1 MLKKIIFYIF
11 TSVLASGAFAY
22 SELKFGVGS
31 INFDSPGLQG
41 DASQVYVNYNG
52 YTEGNVM
59 YGVGYRFYETDLIDS
74 GFIYPI
80 EVGVLDGTVG
90 YAFQDISD
98 GGFYFQARYST
109 LSVSVDGVNYDAYVD
124 TTGIFASFGY
134 MKQSNEGTNWNIQLQ
149 FDIDDCNVDCEVLGG
164 GVDFPIPDSIWNFG
178 FELAFQEDTTS
189 LRIGP
194 VVKF

>member
-22 SELKFGVGS
+22 SELNFGVGS
-31 INFDSPGLQG
+31 INFDSPALQG

-59 YGVGYRFYETDLIDS
+59 YGVGYRFYETDLIVLGS
-74 GFIYPI
+74 IYPM

-90 YAFQDISD
+90 YAFQDISE

-109 LSVSVDGVNYDAYVD
+109 LSVSVDGVNYDSYVD
-124 TTGIFASFGY
+124 TTGIYASFGY
-134 MKQSNEGTNWNIQLQ
+134 KKQSNEGTNWNVQLQ
-149 FDIDDCNVDCEVLGG
+149 VDIDDCDVDCEVLGA
-164 GVDFPIPDSIWNFG
+164 GVDFPIPDSNWNFG
-178 FELAFQEDTTS
+178 FGLAFQEDTTS
-189 LRIGP
+189 LSIGP
-194 VVKF
+194 TVKF